1 MCLQFLSD
9 MAGLM
14 VFLLSARTLGAE
26 AGMPRISAHLRA
38 LFSKEQLF
46 VHFALNQANCNLCPI
61 EVHVVWNLPT
71 ASVGSVFELVA
82 MILPGIAILTTEMCF

>member
-14 VFLLSARTLGAE
+14 VFLPSARTLGAE
-26 AGMPRISAHLRA
+26 AGMPRISAHLHA
-38 LFSKEQLF
+38 MVSKEQLF

-61 EVHVVWNLPT
+61 EVLIVLILPT
-71 ASVGSVFELVA
+71 AGVGSVFELVA
-82 MILPGIAILTTEMCF
+82 MILPGIAILTSEVCF